1 MIRFRFDSFAK
12 RIFIRDNNSNGFW
25 MIIKKRMIRL
35 ITIKTKTVTRTVSW
49 EMNWNNFHDIPTAV
63 MNGMKEKGMGRRNGK
78 TNKRIKSYNHKE

>member
-49 EMNWNNFHDIPTAV
+49 EMNWNNFHDIPSAV

>member
-1 MIRFRFDSFAK
+1 
-12 RIFIRDNNSNGFW
+12 

-49 EMNWNNFHDIPTAV
+49 EMNWNNFHDIPSAV